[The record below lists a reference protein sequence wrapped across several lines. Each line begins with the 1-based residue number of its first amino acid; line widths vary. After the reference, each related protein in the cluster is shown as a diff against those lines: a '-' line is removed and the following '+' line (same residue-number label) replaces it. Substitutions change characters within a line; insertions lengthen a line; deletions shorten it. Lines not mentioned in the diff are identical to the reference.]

1 MPMKEPFPT
10 SLSSYLPLPAQRA
23 AHYRNLK
30 STAGSNSE
38 RYAICQQ
45 EEAECNHHQ
54 VHQRGLPSF
63 HHVQQERDLPEAPE
77 WAANAKLEARVIDF
91 LTKDHEYLVTRN
103 VVQWLQA
110 SGFEVTYT
118 NHEQQRTN
126 ACGYVAARCMSLLYS
141 STDPI
146 SVDVKDSVET
156 KWVEEGN
163 KFLWEWPNFQRPRQ
177 QNFGVFLE
185 RQHVYLLTDH
195 FHYNLATNERPARQ
209 ADSDHL
215 AHCQE
220 WPVRV
225 RSLDGFLADVAV
237 ESFEHCSQELPRR
250 KEKSLYYVC
259 NTQESTLP
267 GLHWISI
274 LITLK

>member
-1 MPMKEPFPT
+1 
-10 SLSSYLPLPAQRA
+10 
-23 AHYRNLK
+23 
-30 STAGSNSE
+30 
-38 RYAICQQ
+38 
-45 EEAECNHHQ
+45 
-54 VHQRGLPSF
+54 
-63 HHVQQERDLPEAPE
+63 
-77 WAANAKLEARVIDF
+77 
-91 LTKDHEYLVTRN
+91 
-103 VVQWLQA
+103 
-110 SGFEVTYT
+110 
-118 NHEQQRTN
+118 
-126 ACGYVAARCMSLLYS
+126 LLYS

-177 QNFGVFLE
+177 ENFGVFLE
-185 RQHVYLLTDH
+185 AQHVYLLTDH
-195 FHYNLATNERPARQ
+195 FHYSLATNERPTPAS
-209 ADSDHL
+209 SDNL

-237 ESFEHCSQELPRR
+237 ESFEHLSQELPRR

-274 LITLK
+274 LIALK